1 VKRLV
6 GLLSAFVLGVTL
18 VAVPATEAHADDV
31 QVLGW
36 YYISGGRATGRIVHY
51 NDHTTYA
58 SLSAYDVCP
67 GDGHWIGA
75 TVQIDVAG
83 PNLERAFAN
92 TRGHSCG
99 FGDNDTGYEDSS
111 IWLDH
116 RAARLKLCRYPTGSW
131 EPSSCVYS
139 RWFDNFYD
147 D

>member
-1 VKRLV
+1 MRRVLAIFCAVVV
-6 GLLSAFVLGVTL
+6 GLAL
-18 VAVPATEAHADDV
+18 AVVPVKEASADDV

-36 YYISGGRATGRIVHY
+36 YFIQGGRATGKITHY
-51 NDHTTYA
+51 NDHTTRA
-58 SLSAYDVCP
+58 SLTAIDDCP

-92 TRGHSCG
+92 TKGHGCG
-99 FGDNDTGYEDSS
+99 YGDSDVGYEDSS
-111 IWLDH
+111 IWFDH
-116 RAARLKLCRYPTGSW
+116 RATRLKLCRYPTGSW
-131 EPSSCVYS
+131 EPQSCVYS